1 MYKTIA
7 ILFCCMLSSVALAQ
21 SHSVQGTLLDESST
35 ESIDQ
40 AVVSIGSSTTTQSD
54 ANGRFLLENISPGI
68 YNIKIQHPKYTDFVL
83 VFEIKQ
89 EDIDLGVLLMESN
102 SFSSQSEDNSPSAS
116 LAHVRNTS
124 IALRSAPA
132 SEAE

>member
-1 MYKTIA
+1 
-7 ILFCCMLSSVALAQ
+7 MLSSVALAQ

-35 ESIDQ
+35 EPIDQ

-102 SFSSQSEDNSPSAS
+102 FNRNNLGNLISLSDSELGDYENDSYTSKTLLVPFSYSTKGRTLE
-116 LAHVRNTS
+116 
-124 IALRSAPA
+124 
-132 SEAE
+132 